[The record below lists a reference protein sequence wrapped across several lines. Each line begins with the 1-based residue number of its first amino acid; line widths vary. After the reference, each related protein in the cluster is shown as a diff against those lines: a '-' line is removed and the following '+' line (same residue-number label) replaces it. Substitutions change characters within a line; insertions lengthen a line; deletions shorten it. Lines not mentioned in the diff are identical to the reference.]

1 MNQFRQKWLYILIA
15 TVALIL
21 IVISII
27 LPTAFKNA
35 PDDESASETGEQIS
49 SSSNDSQGQLVEYAS
64 LTLTNEIPNLNKLAS
79 NLPSE
84 EINNM
89 NIQFNS
95 TLEQNGVVDKL
106 SDIQIREGTYKQEL
120 TDNNKLIY
128 TTTFIV
134 DIPSIK
140 QSYVVENN
148 YSPYPA
154 NISGLYDYTTLVIC
168 PDTSQ
173 LLYGPFDCTDRLTQ
187 EQQ

>member
-35 PDDESASETGEQIS
+35 PDGESASETGEQNS

-84 EINNM
+84 EIDNM
-89 NIQFNS
+89 NFV
-95 TLEQNGVVDKL
+95 GKM
-106 SDIQIREGTYKQEL
+106 
-120 TDNNKLIY
+120 
-128 TTTFIV
+128 
-134 DIPSIK
+134 
-140 QSYVVENN
+140 
-148 YSPYPA
+148 
-154 NISGLYDYTTLVIC
+154 IC
-168 PDTSQ
+168 
-173 LLYGPFDCTDRLTQ
+173 YI
-187 EQQ
+187 